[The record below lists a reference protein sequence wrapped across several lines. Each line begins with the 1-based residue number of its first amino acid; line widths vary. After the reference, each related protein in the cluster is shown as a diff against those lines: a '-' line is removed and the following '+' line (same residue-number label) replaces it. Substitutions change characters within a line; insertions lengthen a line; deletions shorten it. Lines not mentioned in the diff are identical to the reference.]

1 MSSRQISTHLNIHVS
16 TWDMQLLWYS
26 SHNKNTQKK
35 SQQIIIINN
44 KFNFFSFLL
53 LVMLDT
59 RWNIN
64 TFSTSFPLPSSA
76 CNVDRIL
83 TQVGI
88 IFFKPSHMNN
98 MRVGECLIPF
108 IEIFAWFGRV
118 VCREREKSFW
128 FSLGLFALYISE
140 FYGIFLV
147 VF

>member
-1 MSSRQISTHLNIHVS
+1 
-16 TWDMQLLWYS
+16 
-26 SHNKNTQKK
+26 
-35 SQQIIIINN
+35 
-44 KFNFFSFLL
+44 
-53 LVMLDT
+53 MLDT

-118 VCREREKSFW
+118 VCRERERSRFG
-128 FSLGLFALYISE
+128 FHLDCSLYI
-140 FYGIFLV
+140 FLSFMGFFLLYSCLSFFCQGNFLFLYKSNYFHAENEPDNKWELFILV
-147 VF
+147 SIIHHPFML